1 MGIASLAS
9 DSVPNITFTPQE
21 PLVELLKV
29 SLAKDA
35 VLVMASAQVN
45 LLVITIGSPV
55 INDHYYQ
62 NGLINV
68 WI

>member
-35 VLVMASAQVN
+35 VLVMASAQVQIDN
-45 LLVITIGSPV
+45 IFK
-55 INDHYYQ
+55 
-62 NGLINV
+62 
-68 WI
+68 